1 MTRHAGIAVLFTA
14 LAHALSLPVD
24 GFAQRPG
31 PEPRTSRAEQ
41 IPYMEGCQV
50 AHVIDGDTFNCADGR
65 KVRLLLID
73 APDKGEFGGTARAAL
88 IEMLPP
94 GANATLEFDR
104 KRRDENGRWLAYVYG
119 PDGAMANLV
128 LVRQGYAFVQFD
140 RDNRRHLGTL
150 REAEREA
157 RTAGRGVWSE

>member
-1 MTRHAGIAVLFTA
+1 MTRHAGIATLVVA
-14 LAHALSLPVD
+14 LALSLPFD
-24 GFAQRPG
+24 GLAQRPG
-31 PEPRTSRAEQ
+31 AELRPSRADQ

-65 KVRLLLID
+65 RVRLLLID
-73 APDKGEFGGTARAAL
+73 APDKGEFGAAVRAAL
-88 IEMLPP
+88 LEMLPP

-104 KRRDENGRWLAYVYG
+104 KRRDGDGRWLAYVYG
-119 PDGAMANLV
+119 PDGAMTNLV
-128 LVRQGYAFVQFD
+128 LVRQGYAFVRFD

-157 RTAGRGVWSE
+157 RAVGRGVWSE